1 MAGSLEAYRLF
12 NKFEAA
18 IVPSSHLRRSSSPKQ
33 APRTSTTAESET
45 DASANLPSE
54 PSKVEHQVPGVDNS
68 AAVAPAQA

>member
-33 APRTSTTAESET
+33 IPRTSTASET
-45 DASANLPSE
+45 DVSTTSPSE
-54 PSKVEHQVPGVDNS
+54 PNKVENHVPGVDSS
-68 AAVAPAQA
+68 AAVGPVQA